1 MILKILFYKIKKKHI
16 GTINYFK
23 NDLNVKSAQEL
34 LKLLIR
40 EADKY
45 KYKFNRFLVHKNDL
59 ETANLIIKQKIKNHL
74 NWHSDEQEVFCLPT
88 FRNEIL
94 RFFSKTNSKF
104 SMPLPNYLL
113 NILKRQK
120 FVIVS
125 NFKSIFFWYIYLFK
139 RFFIG
144 IREGYFVIK
153 SYSKNKNKNNDFTF
167 FDLNIDEF
175 LNKKY
180 EKLYLENINFY
191 RVLSSKIENISENI
205 IFKSNKYSNNLAYR
219 AKNFKIEGKN
229 FFISRNELPIID
241 SISTI
246 FVFIIYFIKTT
257 CLVFLDL
264 ILGKFSSP
272 ILFEDYIKKKVFDLT
287 KNDKC
292 KYYFRCYEGDFTIP
306 MWLKSDKKL
315 SVNNILFFHSTNSDG
330 FCFKEKEKLLD
341 QSNLKAIE
349 NWTCHT
355 WDSQQ
360 KSLLAEKNI
369 VQISGPMMKNFTY
382 NFNYKLPA
390 GKKIAVFDIVP
401 KRKSWNT
408 YFGYSIFS
416 MIYIE
421 KFLMEVISI
430 CRENNIYIV
439 HKAKHNKRFVDHK
452 KYWYLINKFK
462 EEKFFCSVDD
472 YPVYNII
479 NDCNGTICFPYSS
492 TSVISKNLD
501 KPTIFFDPS
510 SKLIHDDFGA
520 HNTKILSNKVELENW
535 VRKIKQEV

>member
-34 LKLLIR
+34 LKLLIN

-45 KYKFNRFLVHKNDL
+45 KYKFNKFLVHNNNL
-59 ETANLIIKQKIKNHL
+59 EIANLTIKQKIKNHL
-74 NWHSDEQEVFCLPT
+74 NWHSDEMEVFCLPT

-94 RFFSKTNSKF
+94 RFFFKKNSKF
-104 SMPLPNYLL
+104 SMPLPKYLL
-113 NILKRQK
+113 NILKEQK
-120 FVIVS
+120 FVIAS
-125 NFKSIFFWYIYLFK
+125 NFKSIFFWYLYLFK

-153 SYSKNKNKNNDFTF
+153 SFSKNKNKKNNYAF
-167 FDLNIDEF
+167 FDLNIDKF
-175 LNKKY
+175 LNKNTKQ
-180 EKLYLENINFY
+180 LYLENINFY
-191 RVLSSKIENISENI
+191 KVLSSKIDNIPENIF
-205 IFKSNKYSNNLAYR
+205 FKSNKHSNNLAYEIKSLR
-219 AKNFKIEGKN
+219 VEEKKVFV
-229 FFISRNELPIID
+229 SRNELPIID
-241 SISTI
+241 SITTI
-246 FVFIIYFIKTT
+246 FLFIIYFIKAT
-257 CLVFLDL
+257 CLVFFDL
-264 ILGKFSSP
+264 VLGKFSSP

-287 KNDKC
+287 KNDNC

-306 MWLKSDKKL
+306 MWLKSNKKL
-315 SVNNILFFHSTNSDG
+315 AFNNILFFHSTNSDG
-330 FCFKEKEKLLD
+330 FCFKENEKLID

-349 NWTCHT
+349 EWTCHA

-360 KSLLAEKNI
+360 KSLLAEKNT
-369 VQISGPMMKNFTY
+369 VKISGPMIKNFSH
-382 NFNYKLPA
+382 NSNYKLPA

-408 YFGYSIFS
+408 FFGYSIFN
-416 MIYIE
+416 IKYVE
-421 KFLMEVISI
+421 KFLKEIISI

-452 KYWYLINKFK
+452 KYWYLINKLEK
-462 EEKFFCSVDD
+462 ENFFCSVDD

-479 NDCNGTICFPYSS
+479 NDCDGTICFPYSS
-492 TSVISKNLD
+492 TSVISKNLN

-520 HNTKILSNKVELENW
+520 HNTKILSDKLEIENW
-535 VRKIKQEV
+535 IKKI

>member
-34 LKLLIR
+34 LKLLIK

-45 KYKFNRFLVHKNDL
+45 KYKFNKFLVHNNDL
-59 ETANLIIKQKIKNHL
+59 EIANLTIKQKIKNHL
-74 NWHSDEQEVFCLPT
+74 NWHSDEMEVFCLPT

-94 RFFSKTNSKF
+94 RFFFKKNSKF
-104 SMPLPNYLL
+104 SMPLPKYLL
-113 NILKRQK
+113 NTLKEQK
-120 FVIVS
+120 FVIAS
-125 NFKSIFFWYIYLFK
+125 NFKSIFFWYLYLFK

-153 SYSKNKNKNNDFTF
+153 SFSKNKNKKKNYAF
-167 FDLNIDEF
+167 FDLNIDKF
-175 LNKKY
+175 LNKNTKQ
-180 EKLYLENINFY
+180 LYSENINFY
-191 RVLSSKIENISENI
+191 KVLSSKIDNIPENIF
-205 IFKSNKYSNNLAYR
+205 FKSNKHSNNLAYEIKSLR
-219 AKNFKIEGKN
+219 VEEKKVFV
-229 FFISRNELPIID
+229 SRNELPIID
-241 SISTI
+241 SITTI
-246 FVFIIYFIKTT
+246 FLFIIYFIKAT
-257 CLVFLDL
+257 CLVFFDL
-264 ILGKFSSP
+264 VLGKFSSP
-272 ILFEDYIKKKVFDLT
+272 ILFEEYIKKKVFDLT
-287 KNDKC
+287 KNDNC

-306 MWLKSDKKL
+306 MWLKSNKKL
-315 SVNNILFFHSTNSDG
+315 AFNNILFFHSTNSDG
-330 FCFKEKEKLLD
+330 FCFKENEKLID

-349 NWTCHT
+349 EWTCHA

-360 KSLLAEKNI
+360 KSLLAEKNT
-369 VQISGPMMKNFTY
+369 VKISGPMIKNFSH

-408 YFGYSIFS
+408 FFGYSIFN
-416 MIYIE
+416 IKYVE
-421 KFLMEVISI
+421 KFLKEIISI

-452 KYWYLINKFK
+452 KYWYLINKLEK
-462 EEKFFCSVDD
+462 ENFFCSVDD

-492 TSVISKNLD
+492 TSVISKNLN
-501 KPTIFFDPS
+501 KPTVFFDPS

-520 HNTKILSNKVELENW
+520 HNTKILSDKLEIENW
-535 VRKIKQEV
+535 IKKI